1 MLQNS
6 DESSDS
12 IAAMLQDATDRALI
26 ALLRTNARAA
36 TADLARQLGI
46 ARTTVVARLQRLER
60 SGAIVGYTVRLGQDE
75 AQPRVMAHVGISVEP
90 KRSREVVLRLQAI
103 PELTQLYTVSG
114 ESDLI
119 AVLRADS
126 TARLDALLDEIGE
139 TDGVRKTTTSVILA
153 VRVDRS

>member
-1 MLQNS
+1 M
-6 DESSDS
+6 
-12 IAAMLQDATDRALI
+12 IQDATDRALV
-26 ALLRTNARAA
+26 ALLRTNARAS

-75 AQPRVMAHVGISVEP
+75 ERPRVMAHVGISVEP
-90 KRSREVVLRLQAI
+90 KRSRELVLRLQAI

-139 TDGVRKTTTSVILA
+139 TDGVRKTTTSVVLA
-153 VRVDRS
+153 VRVDRA

>member
-1 MLQNS
+1 MIQNADVS
-6 DESSDS
+6 TNPFATM
-12 IAAMLQDATDRALI
+12 IQDATDRALI
-26 ALLRTNARAA
+26 ALLRANARAP

-75 AQPRVMAHVGISVEP
+75 ERPRVMAHVGIAVEP
-90 KRSREVVLRLQAI
+90 KRSRELVLRLQAI

>member
-1 MLQNS
+1 M
-6 DESSDS
+6 
-12 IAAMLQDATDRALI
+12 IQDDTDRALI
-26 ALLRTNARAA
+26 ALLQANARTP

-60 SGAIVGYTVRLGQDE
+60 SGVIVGYTVRLGQGDE
-75 AQPRVMAHVGISVEP
+75 RPRVMAQVGISVEP

-114 ESDLI
+114 ESDLL

-139 TDGVRKTTTSVILA
+139 TDGVRKTTTSVVLA
-153 VRVDRS
+153 VRVDRG